1 MVVSKLD
8 FVFSKDTLPI
18 HSIICFIPAA
28 CPSPFQG
35 TALWTLKHGCPISPD
50 VSSPAQFFQ
59 FLPLFFIYPWNWFEL
74 LRHPGQC
81 PGHTC
86 FNIKD
91 SAPNWTKWSRQE
103 VWSFSLSGYHLFINV
118 VYAHLIF
125 LGRHTTPLARI
136 NLTFYQTNTSQTL
149 NCTWITWR
157 TDYNS
162 NSNSVSLRWLLRSF
176 LTTSLMMLLAAGPQN
191 TLSVAEN

>member
-1 MVVSKLD
+1 M
-8 FVFSKDTLPI
+8 FS
-18 HSIICFIPAA
+18 S
-28 CPSPFQG
+28 S
-35 TALWTLKHGCPISPD
+35 HGCSIFPD

-59 FLPLFFIYPWNWFEL
+59 FLPLFLTYPWNCFEL
-74 LRHPGQC
+74 LHHPGQC
-81 PGHTC
+81 PGHT
-86 FNIKD
+86 FFSIKD
-91 SAPNWTKWSRQE
+91 SAQNWTEQSRQE

-136 NLTFYQTNTSQTL
+136 NLTCYQTNTSQTL
-149 NCTWITWR
+149 NCIWITWR

-162 NSNSVSLRWLLRSF
+162 NFNSISLRWLLRSI
-176 LTTSLMMLLAAGPQN
+176 LTTSLMMLLVAGPQN